1 MKVSSRPDIP
11 IRITL
16 PSGDVKE
23 GLAFKT
29 TPYDIA
35 KSISQGLADNVVVA
49 RVAYVSKLEED
60 AIIACDEDDGMNLM
74 GENAFK
80 NNNNRMHFI
89 YAEKAQETP
98 AGGIDSGELWD
109 LSRPLVG
116 DCSLSLL
123 KFEDPEAKKVFSF
136 ASLTS
141 CAYSFNVLSSSNRSS
156 GTLLLISLEP
166 L

>member
-49 RVAYVSKLEED
+49 RVAYISKLEED

-74 GENAFK
+74 GENAF
-80 NNNNRMHFI
+80 
-89 YAEKAQETP
+89 
-98 AGGIDSGELWD
+98 
-109 LSRPLVG
+109 
-116 DCSLSLL
+116 
-123 KFEDPEAKKVFSF
+123 
-136 ASLTS
+136 
-141 CAYSFNVLSSSNRSS
+141 
-156 GTLLLISLEP
+156 
-166 L
+166 